1 MDKLSLLDLSAAKQN
16 IKASG
21 SVALSDTQGMI
32 ELFTGM
38 QSASGQSVTRK
49 TAMRASAVLAC
60 IRVLTEDIATL
71 PLLLKKKTDNGSV
84 DAVEHP
90 AYNLLKT
97 APNPLLTSI
106 DLREHMIM
114 DACLTGHFACWTI
127 RVNGEIAEIWP
138 LRAQNLF
145 PLGFQRVF
153 GRPQLTF
160 SYGGGDFAEVSKP
173 TFTNLELWRGQLL
186 SESNVG
192 DGQALIL
199 LAREAI
205 GLALAAEEQGARL
218 FSNGMQTNMVIE
230 APADVEI
237 DEDAKE
243 QLRNSLSAAY
253 AGSKNAFKTLLL
265 ENGLKASKLGL
276 TAQESQ
282 YMDARNF
289 QLAEIARI
297 FRIPGIKLGLNDKT
311 STYASAEQF
320 FQAYYKD
327 TLRPW
332 TARLEQSAQ
341 RDILQL
347 KSDVN
352 HFVVHDY
359 NDILRP
365 DQNARFTIY
374 KMAVESGI
382 MTRNEC
388 RALENLD
395 TKPGLDE
402 FLVPLNMDTPEERK
416 AKQAENPTNPPDKTG
431 QIPPQNGQNKA
442 RALAE
447 NIANDIV
454 RGETRVFLAEKRR
467 KQATGA
473 ENSSERFINFF
484 AWQSQNI
491 ANLTGCTLD
500 DAVEYC
506 TLRCKLE
513 DPVSDLAQTWAKEYI
528 VNLCLGAAK

>member
-145 PLGFQRVF
+145 PLGFKRVLGQR
-153 GRPQLTF
+153 QLTF

-230 APADVEI
+230 APPEVEI

-243 QLRNSLSAAY
+243 QLRNSLSSAY

-402 FLVPLNMDTPEERK
+402 FLVPLNMGTPEQN
-416 AKQAENPTNPPDKTG
+416 QAQNG
-431 QIPPQNGQNKA
+431 QKPPQNAPENAKN
-442 RALAE
+442 RAQTLAE
-447 NIANDIV
+447 NIAQDIISS
-454 RGETRVFLAEKRR
+454 ENKVFLSEQRKAELTGKPLNTD
-467 KQATGA
+467 KLTHFFSWQASHISRLTGA
-473 ENSSERFINFF
+473 P
-484 AWQSQNI
+484 
-491 ANLTGCTLD
+491 LD
-500 DAVEYC
+500 ACVAYC
-506 TLRCKLE
+506 TMRC
-513 DPVSDLAQTWAKEYI
+513 AQENPIGEESQAEAREALLK
-528 VNLCLGAAK
+528 LCLQGEQ